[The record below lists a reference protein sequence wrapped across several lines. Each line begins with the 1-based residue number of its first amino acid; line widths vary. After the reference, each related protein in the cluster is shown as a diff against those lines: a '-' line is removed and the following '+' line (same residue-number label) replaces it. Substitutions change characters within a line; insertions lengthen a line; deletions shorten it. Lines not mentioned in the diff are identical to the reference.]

1 MTCLSGAG
9 AGQRWER
16 GGVLGEA
23 SGLGVGE
30 IFEEA
35 GSRVSAGE
43 LGKVAVVLGTW
54 RSPAVGSRAV
64 TRGRGVAGEVGG
76 VSPGGHRCQE
86 GGGRTFCALYDAV
99 FKVFLMTLL
108 VVP

>member
-1 MTCLSGAG
+1 M
-9 AGQRWER
+9 
-16 GGVLGEA
+16 LGEA

-54 RSPAVGSRAV
+54 RSPAEGSPAEGSRAV
-64 TRGRGVAGEVGG
+64 TRGPGEAGEVVG
-76 VSPGGHRCQE
+76 VSRGGHGRQE

>member
-1 MTCLSGAG
+1 M
-9 AGQRWER
+9 
-16 GGVLGEA
+16 LGEA

-54 RSPAVGSRAV
+54 RSPAEGSRAV
-64 TRGRGVAGEVGG
+64 TRGPGEAGEVVG
-76 VSPGGHRCQE
+76 VSRGGHGCQE
-86 GGGRTFCALYDAV
+86 GRRRTFCLLYDAV
-99 FKVFLMTLL
+99 FKAFHMTLL
-108 VVP
+108 IGP